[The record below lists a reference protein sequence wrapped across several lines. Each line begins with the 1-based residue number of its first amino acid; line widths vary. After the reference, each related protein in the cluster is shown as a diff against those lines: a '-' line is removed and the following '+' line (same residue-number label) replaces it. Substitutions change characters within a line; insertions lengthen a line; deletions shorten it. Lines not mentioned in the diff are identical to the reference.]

1 MFWAGAMRNIYL
13 AESLGAG
20 QKSAV
25 VNASFED
32 TEITLKM
39 KSMRYFM
46 SELELRCELTPDRT
60 RQ

>member
-39 KSMRYFM
+39 K
-46 SELELRCELTPDRT
+46 
-60 RQ
+60 